1 MTGFRTPVAALL
13 AGVLVVFVVLLAM
26 LSGGAVAQTDTENN
40 STLPPYYDN
49 SSNETGQDAWMEGRE
64 DPTLGNITHYIGRLQ
79 TFVIGGGVSAQG
91 GIGSAGALLA
101 GGLVILVSLG
111 VGVGSQVGAPAG
123 AALGVAML
131 SVLSSL
137 GLLPSWMFAT
147 FLFLLALVLAAAF
160 LRGQR

>member
-1 MTGFRTPVAALL
+1 
-13 AGVLVVFVVLLAM
+13 
-26 LSGGAVAQTDTENN
+26 
-40 STLPPYYDN
+40 
-49 SSNETGQDAWMEGRE
+49 
-64 DPTLGNITHYIGRLQ
+64 
-79 TFVIGGGVSAQG
+79 
-91 GIGSAGALLA
+91 
-101 GGLVILVSLG
+101 VSLG